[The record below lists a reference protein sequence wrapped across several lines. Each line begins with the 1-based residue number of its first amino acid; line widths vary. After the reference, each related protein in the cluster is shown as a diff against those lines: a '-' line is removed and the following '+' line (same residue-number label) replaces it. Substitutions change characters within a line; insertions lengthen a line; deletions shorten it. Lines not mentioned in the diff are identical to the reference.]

1 MYLIWKMMH
10 IKNSQFLGKSGEK
23 FKIYWNRKSVKHK
36 NRKFLKVHT
45 LMIWWVPPNS
55 FKNSFLLF
63 SCFAGEVERARSKG
77 MDFLVVLC
85 LISQWFNG
93 IDVNFSDFWES
104 LTEKKSFV
112 GIWQRILMRNSDF
125 VTFSGIFKVF
135 ERSKTVPVQD
145 QRTLKSWKRGDSL
158 KILFKGRFKTFW
170 PKLDLHR
177 AIFDTF
183 PNVWKFLIIHDS
195 WIMSKYCLKFFLK
208 SFHVLIESLPIE
220 WFLNH
225 KNDYFIKKSI
235 K

>member
-1 MYLIWKMMH
+1 MLCWRGWKGKKQGDGFFGCFMSYKSV
-10 IKNSQFLGKSGEK
+10 IKWNWCEFLGFLREFDWKKEFCWNLATDIDEK
-23 FKIYWNRKSVKHK
+23 FGFCHFFRYFQGFR
-36 NRKFLKVHT
+36 T
-45 LMIWWVPPNS
+45 
-55 FKNSFLLF
+55 
-63 SCFAGEVERARSKG
+63 
-77 MDFLVVLC
+77 
-85 LISQWFNG
+85 Q
-93 IDVNFSDFWES
+93 
-104 LTEKKSFV
+104 
-112 GIWQRILMRNSDF
+112 Q
-125 VTFSGIFKVF
+125 
-135 ERSKTVPVQD
+135 TVPVQD

-195 WIMSKYCLKFFLK
+195 WIMSKYCLKFLLK